1 LRNLGDGSDD
11 RRRAIAL
18 MVPYMYQPAVES
30 GSDVDFTLDP
40 TELAERRAVRA
51 RRLHTVQVP
60 ILRAAGFVIL
70 CAIALAQDWRAG
82 VPFPSPLLVA
92 LVSFNLAYVAIAW
105 QLLRRGWRAD
115 ARIDMSLLLFHLDL
129 LVWLPNLHHLEAANL
144 FFGYFLLVRVV
155 DQVGFGFRR
164 ALYFA
169 HAVAVVYL
177 LYGVASAALEPGRVA
192 LADRLAIA
200 AILYLLGL
208 YFAATGLVTER
219 LRNRNREAIRA
230 ARALVER
237 LEQKATAL
245 EQQKLELDAA
255 RREAEQANR
264 AKSEFLAV
272 TSHEIRTPMNGVLGA
287 TELLIGTSLSPEQ
300 QRYVRIAHQSATAL
314 LRLIDDVLDISRIE
328 AGKFT
333 LTPSEVDLRALVDE
347 AVELVAVSVRN
358 KALRVSGEV
367 SPRLA
372 ERVVADPLR
381 MRQLI
386 VNLLQNA
393 GKFTERGS
401 VRLSVVVLDESDDMQ
416 LVRLSVHDT
425 GVGIA
430 PEQLESIF
438 DVFTQVDSSSTRRH
452 GGSGLGLAIVKELA
466 ALMQGRVGVESQLG
480 AGSHFYAD
488 LPLRRAPGSVPRP
501 QAAQLRDDDDALV
514 SVLVVEDD
522 PVNQVV
528 VLEMLKK
535 LGCEVDVVDDGEAA
549 VRAVRTGSYDIVF
562 MDCHMPVM
570 DGFEA
575 TRRIRA
581 WEQPGADALV
591 IVALTADSLA
601 SDRQRCLD
609 AGMNDFL
616 TKPVSGSQLSA
627 TIERWTGRR
636 TQPATQW

>member
-1 LRNLGDGSDD
+1 MN
-11 RRRAIAL
+11 
-18 MVPYMYQPAVES
+18 QPAVEPRI
-30 GSDVDFTLDP
+30 DVDFTLDP
-40 TELAERRAVRA
+40 AVLAARRAVSA
-51 RRLHTVQVP
+51 RRLHAVQIP

-70 CAIALAQDWRAG
+70 CAIALAHDVRAG
-82 VPFPSPLLVA
+82 VPFPSPLLMALVA
-92 LVSFNLAYVAIAW
+92 LNLGYAAVAW

-115 ARIDMSLLLFHLDL
+115 ARIDMSLVLFHVDL
-129 LVWLPNLHHLEAANL
+129 LVWLPNLHHLEGANL
-144 FFGYFLLVRVV
+144 FFGYFLLVRVI

-169 HAVAVVYL
+169 HVVTLVYALYAVA
-177 LYGVASAALEPGRVA
+177 AAALEPARVA
-192 LADRLAIA
+192 LTDRGAIA
-200 AILYLLGL
+200 VTLYLLGL

-219 LRNRNREAIRA
+219 LRNRNRAAIRA
-230 ARALVER
+230 GRALVER

-245 EQQKLELDAA
+245 EQRTLELDAA

-287 TELLIGTSLSPEQ
+287 AELLIGTPLSSEQ
-300 QRYVRIAHQSATAL
+300 QRYVHIAHRSATAL
-314 LRLIDDVLDISRIE
+314 LRLIDDVLDISRID

-347 AVELVAVSVRN
+347 AVALAAVSVRD
-358 KALRVSGEV
+358 KPVRVSGEV
-367 SPRLA
+367 SPSLA
-372 ERVVADPLR
+372 ERVLADPLR
-381 MRQLI
+381 LRQLI
-386 VNLLQNA
+386 VNLLHNA
-393 GKFTERGS
+393 GKFTDSGS
-401 VRLSVVVLDESDDMQ
+401 VRLSVAVLSESGDVQ
-416 LVRLSVHDT
+416 QVRLSVHDT

-430 PEQLESIF
+430 PDQLDSIF
-438 DVFTQVDSSSTRRH
+438 DASTQVDSSSTRRH

-466 ALMQGRVGVESQLG
+466 QLMDGRVGVDSRLG

-488 LPLRRAPGSVPRP
+488 LPLRRATGSVPRS
-501 QAAQLRDDDDALV
+501 QAGAMPLDDDAPV

-522 PVNQVV
+522 LVNQVV

-535 LGCEVDVVDDGEAA
+535 LGCDVDVVDDGDAAHRA
-549 VRAVRTGSYDIVF
+549 VRAGSYDIVF

-581 WEQPGADALV
+581 GAPTEGGAVV

-609 AGMNDFL
+609 VGMNDFL
-616 TKPVSGSQLSA
+616 TKPVSSAQLAA

-636 TQPATQW
+636 TEPATQW

>member
-1 LRNLGDGSDD
+1 MN
-11 RRRAIAL
+11 
-18 MVPYMYQPAVES
+18 QPAVES
-30 GSDVDFTLDP
+30 RLDVDFTLDP
-40 TELAERRAVRA
+40 TVLAARRAVSA
-51 RRLHTVQVP
+51 RRLHAVQIP

-70 CAIALAQDWRAG
+70 CAIALAHDVRAG
-82 VPFPSPLLVA
+82 VPFASPQLVA
-92 LVSFNLAYVAIAW
+92 LVVLNLSYAAIAW

-115 ARIDMSLLLFHLDL
+115 ARIDMSLVLFHVDL
-129 LVWLPNLHHLEAANL
+129 LVWLPNLHHLEGANL
-144 FFGYFLLVRVV
+144 FFGYFLLVRVI

-169 HAVAVVYL
+169 HAVTLVYGLYAVAA
-177 LYGVASAALEPGRVA
+177 GALEPGRVA
-192 LADRLAIA
+192 LTDRGAIA
-200 AILYLLGL
+200 ATLYLLGL

-219 LRNRNREAIRA
+219 LRHRNRAAIRA
-230 ARALVER
+230 GRALVER

-245 EQQKLELDAA
+245 EQRTLELDAA

-287 TELLIGTSLSPEQ
+287 TELLIGTPLSSEQ
-300 QRYVRIAHQSATAL
+300 QRYVHIAHRSATAL

-347 AVELVAVSVRN
+347 AVELAAVSVRD
-358 KALRVSGEV
+358 KAVCVSGEV

-372 ERVVADPLR
+372 ERVLADPLR
-381 MRQLI
+381 LRQLI
-386 VNLLQNA
+386 VNLLHNA
-393 GKFTERGS
+393 GKFTESGS
-401 VRLSVVVLDESDDMQ
+401 VRLSVTVMAEAADMQ
-416 LVRLSVHDT
+416 QVRLSVHDT

-430 PEQLESIF
+430 PDQLDSIF
-438 DVFTQVDSSSTRRH
+438 DAFTQVDSSSTRRH
-452 GGSGLGLAIVKELA
+452 GGSGLGLAIVKELVL
-466 ALMQGRVGVESQLG
+466 LMGGRVGVESRLG
-480 AGSHFYAD
+480 AGSHFFAD
-488 LPLRRAPGSVPRP
+488 LPLRRASGGAPRL
-501 QAAQLRDDDDALV
+501 QASAMPLDDDAPP

-528 VLEMLKK
+528 VSEMLKK
-535 LGCEVDVVDDGEAA
+535 LGCDVDVVDDGQAA
-549 VRAVRTGSYDIVF
+549 HRAVHAGHYDLVF

-581 WEQPGADALV
+581 DAPPGGPAVV

-609 AGMNDFL
+609 VGMNDFL
-616 TKPVSGSQLSA
+616 TKPVSSSQLSA

>member
-1 LRNLGDGSDD
+1 
-11 RRRAIAL
+11 
-18 MVPYMYQPAVES
+18 MWPAMNQTEVES
-30 GSDVDFTLDP
+30 GSDVDFTLDAAV
-40 TELAERRAVRA
+40 LAERRAVGA

-60 ILRAAGFVIL
+60 TLRATGFVIL
-70 CAIALAQDWRAG
+70 CAIALAQELRAG
-82 VPFPSPLLVA
+82 VPFPSPQLVA
-92 LVSFNLAYVAIAW
+92 LVSLNLVYAAIAW

-115 ARIDMSLLLFHLDL
+115 AHVDMSLLLFHVDL

-169 HAVAVVYL
+169 HAVALVYL
-177 LYGVASAALEPGRVA
+177 LYGLASQVLEPGRVA
-192 LADRLAIA
+192 LTDRLAIA

-219 LRNRNREAIRA
+219 LRNRSRAAIRA

-287 TELLIGTSLSPEQ
+287 TELLIGTPLSHEQ
-300 QRYVRIAHQSATAL
+300 QRYVRIAHRSATAL
-314 LRLIDDVLDISRIE
+314 LRLIDDVLDMSRIE

-333 LTPSEVDLRALVDE
+333 LTLSEVDLRALVDE
-347 AVELVAVSVRN
+347 AVELVAVSMRD
-358 KALRVSGEV
+358 KALEVSGEV

-372 ERVVADPLR
+372 ERVMADPLR
-381 MRQLI
+381 LRQLI
-386 VNLLQNA
+386 VNLLHNA
-393 GKFTERGS
+393 GKFTESGS
-401 VRLSVVVLDESDDMQ
+401 VRLSVTVLAESGDVQ
-416 LVRLSVHDT
+416 QVRLSVHDT

-438 DVFTQVDSSSTRRH
+438 DAFTQVDSSSTRRH

-466 ALMQGRVGVESQLG
+466 TLMQGQVGVESRLG
-480 AGSHFYAD
+480 AGSHFFAD
-488 LPLRRAPGSVPRP
+488 LPLRRAPGSVPQP
-501 QAAQLRDDDDALV
+501 PVVQPPDDDDAQV

-522 PVNQVV
+522 PVNQL
-528 VLEMLKK
+528 VLFGMLKK
-535 LGCEVDVVDDGEAA
+535 LGCEVDVVDDGDAA
-549 VRAVRTGSYDIVF
+549 HRAVSAGHYDIVF

-581 WEQPGADALV
+581 AEQPGGHALV

-609 AGMNDFL
+609 VGMNDFL
-616 TKPVSGSQLSA
+616 TKPVSSSQLSA

>member
-1 LRNLGDGSDD
+1 MN
-11 RRRAIAL
+11 
-18 MVPYMYQPAVES
+18 QPAVGS
-30 GSDVDFTLDP
+30 RSDVDFTLDP
-40 TELAERRAVRA
+40 TVLAERRAASA
-51 RRLHTVQVP
+51 RRVHTVQVP

-70 CAIALAQDWRAG
+70 CAIALAQDLRAG

-92 LVSFNLAYVAIAW
+92 LITLNLAYVAVSW
-105 QLLRRGWRAD
+105 QLLRRCWRAD
-115 ARIDMSLLLFHLDL
+115 ARVDMGLLLFHTDL
-129 LVWLPNLHHLEAANL
+129 LMWLPNLHHLEAANL
-144 FFGYFLLVRVV
+144 FFGYLLLVRVV

-169 HAVAVVYL
+169 HIVAVVYL

-200 AILYLLGL
+200 AMLYLLGL

-219 LRNRNREAIRA
+219 LRNRNRQAIRA
-230 ARALVER
+230 GRALVER

-300 QRYVRIAHQSATAL
+300 QRYVRVAHQSATAL

-347 AVELVAVSVRN
+347 AVELVAVSVRD
-358 KALRVSGEV
+358 KALRVTGEV

-381 MRQLI
+381 LRQLI
-386 VNLLQNA
+386 VNLLHNA
-393 GKFTERGS
+393 AKFTECGS
-401 VRLSVVVLDESDDMQ
+401 VRLSVMVLAESDDMQ
-416 LVRLSVHDT
+416 QVRLSVRDT

-438 DVFTQVDSSSTRRH
+438 EAFTQVDSSSTRRH
-452 GGSGLGLAIVKELA
+452 GGSGLGLAIVRELA
-466 ALMQGRVGVESQLG
+466 TLMHGQVRVESQLG
-480 AGSHFYAD
+480 AGSHFFAD
-488 LPLRRAPGSVPRP
+488 LPLRRAPGSVPEP
-501 QAAQLRDDDDALV
+501 PPAQPLDDDAPV

-522 PVNQVV
+522 PVNQLV

-549 VRAVRTGSYDIVF
+549 HRAVRAGSYDIVF

-575 TRRIRA
+575 TRRIRGD
-581 WEQPGADALV
+581 QRGSDGLV

-616 TKPVSGSQLSA
+616 TKPVSSSQLSA

>member
-1 LRNLGDGSDD
+1 MN
-11 RRRAIAL
+11 
-18 MVPYMYQPAVES
+18 QPGVES
-30 GSDVDFTLDP
+30 GADVDFTLDP
-40 TELAERRAVRA
+40 VVLAERRAASA
-51 RRLHTVQVP
+51 RRVHTVQVP

-70 CAIALAQDWRAG
+70 CAIAMAQDLRAG
-82 VPFPSPLLVA
+82 GPFPSPPLVA
-92 LVSFNLAYVAIAW
+92 LISLNLAYAAIAW

-115 ARIDMSLLLFHLDL
+115 ARVDLGLLLFHVDL
-129 LVWLPNLHHLEAANL
+129 LMWLPNLRHLEAANL
-144 FFGYFLLVRVV
+144 FFGYILLVRVV

-169 HAVAVVYL
+169 HVVTVVYL

-192 LADRLAIA
+192 PADRLPIA
-200 AILYLLGL
+200 ALLYLLGL

-219 LRNRNREAIRA
+219 LRNRNRQAIRA
-230 ARALVER
+230 ARALVQR
-237 LEQKATAL
+237 LEQEATAL

-300 QRYVRIAHQSATAL
+300 QRYVRIAHRSATAL

-347 AVELVAVSVRN
+347 AVELVAVSVRD
-358 KALRVSGEV
+358 KPVRISGEV
-367 SPRLA
+367 SPRVA
-372 ERVVADPLR
+372 GRVMADPLR
-381 MRQLI
+381 LRQLI
-386 VNLLQNA
+386 VNLLHNA
-393 GKFTERGS
+393 GKFTESGS
-401 VRLSVVVLDESDDMQ
+401 VRLSVTVRAESPDTQ
-416 LVRLSVHDT
+416 QVRLSVCDT

-438 DVFTQVDSSSTRRH
+438 DAFTQVDSSSTRRH
-452 GGSGLGLAIVKELA
+452 GGSGLGLAIVRELA
-466 ALMQGRVGVESQLG
+466 ALMHGKVGVESRLG
-480 AGSHFYAD
+480 AGSHFFVD
-488 LPLRRAPGSVPRP
+488 LPLRRAPGSVPQP
-501 QAAQLRDDDDALV
+501 PTTKPTGDDAPV

-522 PVNQVV
+522 AVNQLV
-528 VLEMLKK
+528 VLEMLRK

-549 VRAVRTGSYDIVF
+549 HRAVCAGSYDIVF
-562 MDCHMPVM
+562 MDCHMPVV

-575 TRRIRA
+575 TRRIRD
-581 WEQPGADALV
+581 WERTRGGGLV

-609 AGMNDFL
+609 AGMNDFV
-616 TKPVSGSQLSA
+616 TKPVSSSQLSA

>member
-1 LRNLGDGSDD
+1 MGLTMN
-11 RRRAIAL
+11 
-18 MVPYMYQPAVES
+18 QPAVES
-30 GSDVDFTLDP
+30 GPDVDFTLDP
-40 TELAERRAVRA
+40 TVRAERRALSA
-51 RRLHTVQVP
+51 HRLHTVQVP
-60 ILRAAGFVIL
+60 VLRAAGFVIL
-70 CAIALAQDWRAG
+70 CVIALAQEWRAG
-82 VPFPSPLLVA
+82 MLFPPPPLAA
-92 LVSFNLAYVAIAW
+92 LIGSNLAYAAVAW

-115 ARIDMSLLLFHLDL
+115 ARVDVSLLLFHLDL

-144 FFGYFLLVRVV
+144 FFGFFLLVRVV

-169 HAVAVVYL
+169 HAVALVYL
-177 LYGVASAALEPGRVA
+177 LYGIASAALEPGRVA
-192 LADRLAIA
+192 LTDRLAIA
-200 AILYLLGL
+200 SILYLLGL

-255 RREAEQANR
+255 RREAEQASR

-287 TELLIGTSLSPEQ
+287 TELLIGTPLSPDQ

-333 LTPSEVDLRALVDE
+333 LTPCEVDLRALVDE
-347 AVELVAVSVRN
+347 AVELVAVSVRD
-358 KALRVSGEV
+358 KPLVVSGDV

-372 ERVVADPLR
+372 ERVLADPLR
-381 MRQLI
+381 LRQLI
-386 VNLLQNA
+386 VNLLHNA
-393 GKFTERGS
+393 GKFTEKGS
-401 VRLSVVVLDESDDMQ
+401 VRLSVEVRSESGDVQ
-416 LVRLSVHDT
+416 QVRVSVRDT
-425 GVGIA
+425 GVGI
-430 PEQLESIF
+430 PPDQLESIF
-438 DVFTQVDSSSTRRH
+438 DAFTQVDSSSTRRH

-466 ALMQGRVGVESQLG
+466 SLMQGRVGVESRLG
-480 AGSHFYAD
+480 DGSHFFAD
-488 LPLRRAPGSVPRP
+488 LPLRRAPGSATRPPAP
-501 QAAQLRDDDDALV
+501 QAVDEDSPVSALV
-514 SVLVVEDD
+514 VDDD
-522 PVNQVV
+522 PVNQLVIFG
-528 VLEMLKK
+528 MLKK

-549 VRAVRTGSYDIVF
+549 HRAVAAGHYDIVF

-581 WEQPGADALV
+581 AERPGGDTPV

-616 TKPVSGSQLSA
+616 TKPVSSSQLSA

>member
-1 LRNLGDGSDD
+1 MN
-11 RRRAIAL
+11 
-18 MVPYMYQPAVES
+18 QPAVDS
-30 GSDVDFTLDP
+30 GPNLDFTLDP
-40 TELAERRAVRA
+40 IVLAERRAVSV
-51 RRLHTVQVP
+51 RRLHTVQIPV
-60 ILRAAGFVIL
+60 LRATGFVIL
-70 CAIALAQDWRAG
+70 CAIALAQDARAG
-82 VPFPSPLLVA
+82 VPFPSPQLVA
-92 LVSFNLAYVAIAW
+92 LASLNLAYAAIAW

-115 ARIDMSLLLFHLDL
+115 ARVDMSLLLFHLDL
-129 LVWLPNLHHLEAANL
+129 LVWLPNLHHLEAGNL
-144 FFGYFLLVRVV
+144 FFGYFLLVRVI

-169 HAVAVVYL
+169 HAVALVYL
-177 LYGVASAALEPGRVA
+177 VYGLASQVLEPDRVA
-192 LADRLAIA
+192 LTDRLAIA

-219 LRNRNREAIRA
+219 LRNRNRAALHA

-237 LEQKATAL
+237 LEQEANAL

-255 RREAEQANR
+255 RLEAEQANR

-287 TELLIGTSLSPEQ
+287 AELLIGTPLSTEQ
-300 QRYVRIAHQSATAL
+300 QRYVRIAHRSATAL

-333 LTPSEVDLRALVDE
+333 LTLSEVDLRALIDE
-347 AVELVAVSVRN
+347 AAELVAVGVRD
-358 KALRVSGEV
+358 KAVRVSAEV

-372 ERVVADPLR
+372 ERVLADPLR
-381 MRQLI
+381 LRQLI
-386 VNLLQNA
+386 VNLLHNA
-393 GKFTERGS
+393 GKFTESGS
-401 VRLSVVVLDESDDMQ
+401 VRLSVTVLSESGDIQ
-416 LVRLSVHDT
+416 QVRLSVHDT

-430 PEQLESIF
+430 PEQLDSIF
-438 DVFTQVDSSSTRRH
+438 DAFTQVDSSSTRRH

-466 ALMQGRVGVESQLG
+466 ALMQGRVGVESRLG
-480 AGSHFYAD
+480 AGSHFFAD
-488 LPLRRAPGSVPRP
+488 LPLQRAPGSVLRP
-501 QAAQLRDDDDALV
+501 QAAQPLDDDELL

-549 VRAVRTGSYDIVF
+549 CDAVRAGSYDIVF
-562 MDCHMPVM
+562 MDCHMPAM

-581 WEQPGADALV
+581 GELPGGRALV

-601 SDRQRCLD
+601 SDRQRCMD
-609 AGMNDFL
+609 VGMNDFL
-616 TKPVSGSQLSA
+616 TKPVSSAQLSA

>member
-1 LRNLGDGSDD
+1 
-11 RRRAIAL
+11 
-18 MVPYMYQPAVES
+18 MWPAMNQTEVES
-30 GSDVDFTLDP
+30 GSDVDFTLDAAV
-40 TELAERRAVRA
+40 LAERRAVGA

-60 ILRAAGFVIL
+60 TLRATGFVIL
-70 CAIALAQDWRAG
+70 CAIALAQELRAG
-82 VPFPSPLLVA
+82 VPFPSPQLVA
-92 LVSFNLAYVAIAW
+92 LVSLNLVYAAIAW

-115 ARIDMSLLLFHLDL
+115 AHVDMSLLLFHVDL

-169 HAVAVVYL
+169 HAVALVYL
-177 LYGVASAALEPGRVA
+177 LYGLASQVLEPGRVA
-192 LADRLAIA
+192 LTDRLAIA

-219 LRNRNREAIRA
+219 LRNRSRAAIRA

-287 TELLIGTSLSPEQ
+287 TELLIGTPLSHEQ
-300 QRYVRIAHQSATAL
+300 QRYVRIAHRSATAL
-314 LRLIDDVLDISRIE
+314 LRLIDDVLDMSRIE

-333 LTPSEVDLRALVDE
+333 LTLSEVDLGALVDE
-347 AVELVAVSVRN
+347 AVELVAVSMRD
-358 KALRVSGEV
+358 KALEVSGEV

-372 ERVVADPLR
+372 ERVMADPLR
-381 MRQLI
+381 LRQLI
-386 VNLLQNA
+386 VNLLHNA
-393 GKFTERGS
+393 GKFTESGS
-401 VRLSVVVLDESDDMQ
+401 VRLSVTVLAESGDVQ
-416 LVRLSVHDT
+416 QVRLSVHDT

-438 DVFTQVDSSSTRRH
+438 DAFTQVDSSSTRRH

-466 ALMQGRVGVESQLG
+466 TLMQGQVGVESRLG
-480 AGSHFYAD
+480 AGSHFFAD
-488 LPLRRAPGSVPRP
+488 LPLRRAPGSVPQP
-501 QAAQLRDDDDALV
+501 PVVQPPDDDDAQV

-522 PVNQVV
+522 PVNQL
-528 VLEMLKK
+528 VLFGMLKK
-535 LGCEVDVVDDGEAA
+535 LGCEVDVVDDGDAA
-549 VRAVRTGSYDIVF
+549 HRAVSAGHYDIVF

-581 WEQPGADALV
+581 AEQPGGHALV

-609 AGMNDFL
+609 VGMNDFL
-616 TKPVSGSQLSA
+616 TKPVSSSQLSA

>member
-1 LRNLGDGSDD
+1 
-11 RRRAIAL
+11 
-18 MVPYMYQPAVES
+18 MWPAMNQTEVES
-30 GSDVDFTLDP
+30 GSDVDFTLDAAV
-40 TELAERRAVRA
+40 LAERRAVGA

-60 ILRAAGFVIL
+60 TLRATGFVIL
-70 CAIALAQDWRAG
+70 CAIALAQELRAG
-82 VPFPSPLLVA
+82 VPFPSPQLVA
-92 LVSFNLAYVAIAW
+92 LVSLNLVYAAIAW

-115 ARIDMSLLLFHLDL
+115 AHVDMSLLLFHVDL

-169 HAVAVVYL
+169 HAVALVYL
-177 LYGVASAALEPGRVA
+177 LYGLASQVLEPGRVA
-192 LADRLAIA
+192 LTDRLAIA

-219 LRNRNREAIRA
+219 LRNRSRSAIRA

-287 TELLIGTSLSPEQ
+287 TELLIGTPLSHEQ
-300 QRYVRIAHQSATAL
+300 QRYVRIAHRSATAL
-314 LRLIDDVLDISRIE
+314 LRLIDDVLDMSRIE

-333 LTPSEVDLRALVDE
+333 LTLSEVDLRALVDE
-347 AVELVAVSVRN
+347 AVELVAVSMRD
-358 KALRVSGEV
+358 KALEVSGEV

-372 ERVVADPLR
+372 ERVMADPLR
-381 MRQLI
+381 LRQLI
-386 VNLLQNA
+386 VNLLHNA
-393 GKFTERGS
+393 GKFTESGS
-401 VRLSVVVLDESDDMQ
+401 VRLSVTVLAESGDVQ
-416 LVRLSVHDT
+416 QVRLSVHDT

-438 DVFTQVDSSSTRRH
+438 DAFTQVDSSSTRRH

-466 ALMQGRVGVESQLG
+466 TLMQGQVGVESRLG
-480 AGSHFYAD
+480 AGSHFFAD
-488 LPLRRAPGSVPRP
+488 LPLRRAPGSVPQP
-501 QAAQLRDDDDALV
+501 PVVQPPDDDDDAQV

-522 PVNQVV
+522 PVNQL
-528 VLEMLKK
+528 VLFGMLKK
-535 LGCEVDVVDDGEAA
+535 LGCEVDVVDDGDAA
-549 VRAVRTGSYDIVF
+549 HRAVSAGHYDIVF

-581 WEQPGADALV
+581 AEQPGGHALV

-609 AGMNDFL
+609 VGMNDFL
-616 TKPVSGSQLSA
+616 TKPVSSSQLSA

>member
-1 LRNLGDGSDD
+1 MLPDMN
-11 RRRAIAL
+11 
-18 MVPYMYQPAVES
+18 QPAVES
-30 GSDVDFTLDP
+30 GSHADFTLDP
-40 TELAERRAVRA
+40 TVLAERRAVSA
-51 RRLHTVQVP
+51 RRLNTVTVP

-70 CAIALAQDWRAG
+70 CAIALAQDLRAG

-92 LVSFNLAYVAIAW
+92 LASLNLAYAAIAW
-105 QLLRRGWRAD
+105 QLLRQGWRTD
-115 ARIDMSLLLFHLDL
+115 ARVDMSLLLFHLDL

-169 HAVAVVYL
+169 HAVALVYL
-177 LYGVASAALEPGRVA
+177 LYGVASAALEPGRVE

-245 EQQKLELDAA
+245 EQQKLELDDA

-287 TELLIGTSLSPEQ
+287 AELLIGTSLSPEQ

-347 AVELVAVSVRN
+347 AVELVAISVRD
-358 KALRVSGEV
+358 KPVRVSAEV

-381 MRQLI
+381 LRQLI
-386 VNLLQNA
+386 VNLLHNA

-401 VRLSVVVLDESDDMQ
+401 VRLSVVVLAESGDTQ
-416 LVRLSVHDT
+416 QVRLSVHDT

-430 PEQLESIF
+430 PDQLESIF
-438 DVFTQVDSSSTRRH
+438 DAFTQVDSSSTRRH

-466 ALMQGRVGVESQLG
+466 ALMQGQVRVESQLG
-480 AGSHFYAD
+480 VGSHFFAD

-501 QAAQLRDDDDALV
+501 QAAQPRDDDAPV

-522 PVNQVV
+522 LVNQLV

-549 VRAVRTGSYDIVF
+549 HRAARAGNYDIVF
-562 MDCHMPVM
+562 MDCHMPVV

-575 TRRIRA
+575 ARRIRA
-581 WEQPGADALV
+581 WERPGGDAVV

-627 TIERWTGRR
+627 MIERWTGRR

>member
-1 LRNLGDGSDD
+1 MN
-11 RRRAIAL
+11 
-18 MVPYMYQPAVES
+18 QPAVES
-30 GSDVDFTLDP
+30 RSDVDFTLDASV
-40 TELAERRAVRA
+40 LAERRAVSA

-70 CAIALAQDWRAG
+70 CAIALVQDLRTG
-82 VPFPSPLLVA
+82 VPFPSPLLIA
-92 LVSFNLAYVAIAW
+92 LVTLNLAYAAISW
-105 QLLRRGWRAD
+105 QVLRRGWHAD
-115 ARIDMSLLLFHLDL
+115 ARVDLGLLLFHLDL

-144 FFGYFLLVRVV
+144 FFGYFLLVRVI

-169 HAVAVVYL
+169 HTVAVVYL

-192 LADRLAIA
+192 LTDRLAIA
-200 AILYLLGL
+200 GILYLLGL

-219 LRNRNREAIRA
+219 LRNRNRQAIRA

-237 LEQKATAL
+237 LEQEAAAL

-255 RREAEQANR
+255 RREAEQASR

-347 AVELVAVSVRN
+347 AVELAAVSVRD
-358 KALRVSGEV
+358 KAVNVSGEV

-381 MRQLI
+381 LRQLI
-386 VNLLQNA
+386 VNLLHNA
-393 GKFTERGS
+393 GKFTECGS
-401 VRLSVVVLDESDDMQ
+401 VRLSVTVLADSGDMQ
-416 LVRLSVHDT
+416 QVRLSVRDT

-438 DVFTQVDSSSTRRH
+438 EAFTQVDSSSTRRH
-452 GGSGLGLAIVKELA
+452 GGSGLGLAIVRELA
-466 ALMQGRVGVESQLG
+466 ALMQGQVRVESRLG
-480 AGSHFYAD
+480 AGSHFFVD
-488 LPLRRAPGSVPRP
+488 LPLRRAPDSLPRP
-501 QAAQLRDDDDALV
+501 QTVRPRDDDAPV
-514 SVLVVEDD
+514 SVLVAEDD
-522 PVNQVV
+522 PVNQLV
-528 VLEMLKK
+528 VLEMLRK

-549 VRAVRTGSYDIVF
+549 HRAVRTGGYDIVF
-562 MDCHMPVM
+562 MDCHMPEV

-581 WEQPGADALV
+581 WEQSSGDALV

-616 TKPVSGSQLSA
+616 TKPVSSSQLSA

>member
-1 LRNLGDGSDD
+1 
-11 RRRAIAL
+11 
-18 MVPYMYQPAVES
+18 
-30 GSDVDFTLDP
+30 
-40 TELAERRAVRA
+40 
-51 RRLHTVQVP
+51 
-60 ILRAAGFVIL
+60 
-70 CAIALAQDWRAG
+70 
-82 VPFPSPLLVA
+82 
-92 LVSFNLAYVAIAW
+92 
-105 QLLRRGWRAD
+105 
-115 ARIDMSLLLFHLDL
+115 MSLLLFHLDL
-129 LVWLPNLHHLEAANL
+129 LVWLPNLNHLETANL

-169 HAVAVVYL
+169 HAVALVYL
-177 LYGVASAALEPGRVA
+177 LYGLASHVLEPGRVA
-192 LADRLAIA
+192 VTDRLAIA
-200 AILYLLGL
+200 ATLYLLGL

-219 LRNRNREAIRA
+219 LRNRSRAAIRA

-287 TELLIGTSLSPEQ
+287 TELLIGTPLSHEQ
-300 QRYVRIAHQSATAL
+300 QRYVRIAHRSATAL
-314 LRLIDDVLDISRIE
+314 LRLIDDVLDMSRIE

-347 AVELVAVSVRN
+347 AVELVAVSVRD
-358 KALRVSGEV
+358 KAVDVSGEV
-367 SPRLA
+367 SARVA
-372 ERVVADPLR
+372 ERVMADPLR
-381 MRQLI
+381 LRQLI
-386 VNLLQNA
+386 VNLLHNA

-401 VRLSVVVLDESDDMQ
+401 VRLSVTVLGESGDLQ
-416 LVRLSVHDT
+416 QVRVSVHDT

-438 DVFTQVDSSSTRRH
+438 DAFTQVDSSSTRRH

-466 ALMQGRVGVESQLG
+466 ALMQGQVGVESQLG

-488 LPLRRAPGSVPRP
+488 LPLRRAPGSLPRP
-501 QAAQLRDDDDALV
+501 PLPQPRDDDDDAQV

-522 PVNQVV
+522 PVNQLVV
-528 VLEMLKK
+528 FELLKK
-535 LGCEVDVVDDGEAA
+535 LGCEVDVVDDGDAA
-549 VRAVRTGSYDIVF
+549 HRAVSAGSYDIVF

-581 WEQPGADALV
+581 AEPSGGKPVV

-609 AGMNDFL
+609 VGMNDFL
-616 TKPVSGSQLSA
+616 TKPVSSSQLSA

>member
-1 LRNLGDGSDD
+1 
-11 RRRAIAL
+11 
-18 MVPYMYQPAVES
+18 MWPAMNQTEVES
-30 GSDVDFTLDP
+30 GSDVDFTLDAAV
-40 TELAERRAVRA
+40 LAERRAVGA

-60 ILRAAGFVIL
+60 TLRATGFVIL
-70 CAIALAQDWRAG
+70 CAIALAQELRAG
-82 VPFPSPLLVA
+82 VPFPSPQLVA
-92 LVSFNLAYVAIAW
+92 LVSLNLVYAAIAW

-115 ARIDMSLLLFHLDL
+115 AHVDMSLLLFHVDL

-169 HAVAVVYL
+169 HAVALVYL
-177 LYGVASAALEPGRVA
+177 LYGLASQVLEPGRVA
-192 LADRLAIA
+192 LTDRLAIA

-219 LRNRNREAIRA
+219 LRNRSRAAIRA

-287 TELLIGTSLSPEQ
+287 TELLIGTPLSHEQ
-300 QRYVRIAHQSATAL
+300 QRYVRIAHRSATAL
-314 LRLIDDVLDISRIE
+314 LRLIDDVLDMSRIE

-333 LTPSEVDLRALVDE
+333 LTLSEVDLRALVDE
-347 AVELVAVSVRN
+347 AVELVAVSMRD
-358 KALRVSGEV
+358 KALEVSGEV

-372 ERVVADPLR
+372 ERVMADPLR
-381 MRQLI
+381 LRQLI
-386 VNLLQNA
+386 VNLLHNA
-393 GKFTERGS
+393 GKFTESGS
-401 VRLSVVVLDESDDMQ
+401 VRLSVTVLAESGDVQ
-416 LVRLSVHDT
+416 QVRLSVHDT

-438 DVFTQVDSSSTRRH
+438 DAFTQVDSSSTRRH

-466 ALMQGRVGVESQLG
+466 TLMQGQVGVESRLG
-480 AGSHFYAD
+480 AGSHFFAD
-488 LPLRRAPGSVPRP
+488 LPLRRAPGSVPQP
-501 QAAQLRDDDDALV
+501 PVVQPPDDDDDAQV

-522 PVNQVV
+522 PVNQL
-528 VLEMLKK
+528 VLFGMLKK
-535 LGCEVDVVDDGEAA
+535 LGCEVDVVDDGDAA
-549 VRAVRTGSYDIVF
+549 HRAVSAGHYDIVF

-581 WEQPGADALV
+581 AEQPGGHALV

-609 AGMNDFL
+609 VGMNDFL
-616 TKPVSGSQLSA
+616 TKPVSSSQLSA

>member
-1 LRNLGDGSDD
+1 MN
-11 RRRAIAL
+11 
-18 MVPYMYQPAVES
+18 QPAVEP
-30 GSDVDFTLDP
+30 GSDVDFTLDSNV
-40 TELAERRAVRA
+40 LAERRAVST

-60 ILRAAGFVIL
+60 IFRAAGFVIL
-70 CAIALAQDWRAG
+70 CAIALTQGLRAG
-82 VPFPSPLLVA
+82 VPFPSPTLVA
-92 LVSFNLAYVAIAW
+92 LASLNLAYAAIAW

-115 ARIDMSLLLFHLDL
+115 ARVDVSLLLFHLDL

-169 HAVAVVYL
+169 HVVAAVYL
-177 LYGVASAALEPGRVA
+177 LYGVTSAVLEPGRVA
-192 LADRLAIA
+192 LADRVAIA

-208 YFAATGLVTER
+208 YCAATGLVAER
-219 LRNRNREAIRA
+219 LRNRNRAAIRA
-230 ARALVER
+230 ARALVE
-237 LEQKATAL
+237 QL

-287 TELLIGTSLSPEQ
+287 AELLIGTSLSPEQ

-314 LRLIDDVLDISRIE
+314 LGLIDDVLDISRIE

-347 AVELVAVSVRN
+347 AVELVAVSVRD

-381 MRQLI
+381 LRQLI
-386 VNLLQNA
+386 VNLLHNA

-401 VRLSVVVLDESDDMQ
+401 VRLSVLVLAESGDMQ
-416 LVRLSVHDT
+416 QVRLSVRDT

-430 PEQLESIF
+430 PEQLGSIF
-438 DVFTQVDSSSTRRH
+438 DAFTQVDSSSTRRR
-452 GGSGLGLAIVKELA
+452 GGSGLGLAIVRELA
-466 ALMQGRVGVESQLG
+466 ALMQGQVHVESRLG
-480 AGSHFYAD
+480 AGSHFFVD

-501 QAAQLRDDDDALV
+501 QAMEPREDDAPM

-522 PVNQVV
+522 PVNQLV

-549 VRAVRTGSYDIVF
+549 HRAVRAGSYDLVF

-581 WEQPGADALV
+581 WERPSGEALV

-601 SDRQRCLD
+601 SDHQRCLD

-616 TKPVSGSQLSA
+616 TKPVSSSQLSA

-636 TQPATQW
+636 TQPATVW

>member
-1 LRNLGDGSDD
+1 MN
-11 RRRAIAL
+11 
-18 MVPYMYQPAVES
+18 QPAVES

-40 TELAERRAVRA
+40 TVLAERRAASA

-60 ILRAAGFVIL
+60 VLRAVGFVIL
-70 CAIALAQDWRAG
+70 CAIALAQDLRSGA
-82 VPFPSPLLVA
+82 PFPSPSVVA
-92 LVSFNLAYVAIAW
+92 LVSLNLAYAALAW

-115 ARIDMSLLLFHLDL
+115 ARVDTSFLLFHLDL
-129 LVWLPNLHHLEAANL
+129 LVWLPNLHHLEVSNL
-144 FFGYFLLVRVV
+144 FFGYFLLVRVI

-169 HAVAVVYL
+169 HAVALVYV
-177 LYGVASAALEPGRVA
+177 LYAVGSAVLEPGRVA
-192 LADRLAIA
+192 PADRLAIA
-200 AILYLLGL
+200 AIMYLLGL

-219 LRNRNREAIRA
+219 LRNRNREALRA
-230 ARALVER
+230 ARTLVDR
-237 LEQKATAL
+237 LEQKAIAL

-287 TELLIGTSLSPEQ
+287 AELLIGTSLSTEQ
-300 QRYVRIAHQSATAL
+300 QRYVRIAHRSATAL
-314 LRLIDDVLDISRIE
+314 LRLIDDVLDFSRIE

-333 LTPSEVDLRALVDE
+333 LVPSEVDLRALVDE
-347 AVELVAVSVRN
+347 AVELVAIGVRDKN
-358 KALRVSGEV
+358 LSVSGDV

-372 ERVVADPLR
+372 ERVLTDPLR
-381 MRQLI
+381 LRQLL
-386 VNLLQNA
+386 VNLLHNA

-401 VRLSVVVLDESDDMQ
+401 VHLSVEVMSEAGDTQ
-416 LVRLSVHDT
+416 QVRLSVRDT
-425 GVGIA
+425 GAGIA

-438 DVFTQVDSSSTRRH
+438 DAFMQVDSSSTRRH

-466 ALMQGRVGVESQLG
+466 ALMQGQVQVESRLG
-480 AGSHFYAD
+480 AGSHFHVD
-488 LPLRRAPGSVPRP
+488 LPLRRVSGSVPRP
-501 QAAQLRDDDDALV
+501 QAAQPRDDDLPV

-522 PVNQVV
+522 PVNQLVV
-528 VLEMLKK
+528 MEMLRK

-549 VRAVRTGSYDIVF
+549 HNAVRAASYDMVF
-562 MDCHMPVM
+562 MDCHMPVL

-581 WEQPGADALV
+581 GERPGDDALI
-591 IVALTADSLA
+591 IVALTADSLP

-616 TKPVSGSQLSA
+616 TKPVSSSQLSA
-627 TIERWTGRR
+627 VIERWTGRR

>member
-1 LRNLGDGSDD
+1 
-11 RRRAIAL
+11 
-18 MVPYMYQPAVES
+18 MWPAMNQTEVES
-30 GSDVDFTLDP
+30 GSDVDFTLDAAV
-40 TELAERRAVRA
+40 LAERRAVGA

-60 ILRAAGFVIL
+60 TLRATGFVIL
-70 CAIALAQDWRAG
+70 CAIALAQELRAG
-82 VPFPSPLLVA
+82 VPFPSPQLVA
-92 LVSFNLAYVAIAW
+92 LVSLNLVYAAIAW

-115 ARIDMSLLLFHLDL
+115 AHVDMSLLLFHVDL

-169 HAVAVVYL
+169 HAVALVYL
-177 LYGVASAALEPGRVA
+177 LYGLASQVLEPGRVA
-192 LADRLAIA
+192 LTDRLAIA

-219 LRNRNREAIRA
+219 LRNRSRAAIRA

-287 TELLIGTSLSPEQ
+287 TELLIGTPLSHEQ
-300 QRYVRIAHQSATAL
+300 QRYVRIAHRSATAL
-314 LRLIDDVLDISRIE
+314 LRLIDDVLDMSRIE

-333 LTPSEVDLRALVDE
+333 LTLSEVDLRALVDE
-347 AVELVAVSVRN
+347 AVELVAVSVRD
-358 KALRVSGEV
+358 KALDVSGEV

-372 ERVVADPLR
+372 ERVMADPLR
-381 MRQLI
+381 LRQLI
-386 VNLLQNA
+386 VNLLHNA
-393 GKFTERGS
+393 GKFTESGS
-401 VRLSVVVLDESDDMQ
+401 VRLSVTVLAESGDVQ
-416 LVRLSVHDT
+416 QVRLSVHDT

-438 DVFTQVDSSSTRRH
+438 DAFTQVDSSSTRRH

-466 ALMQGRVGVESQLG
+466 TLMQGQVGVESRLG
-480 AGSHFYAD
+480 AGSHFFAE

-501 QAAQLRDDDDALV
+501 PAVQPRDDDDDAQV

-522 PVNQVV
+522 PVNQLVV
-528 VLEMLKK
+528 FGMLKK
-535 LGCEVDVVDDGEAA
+535 LGCEVDVVDDGDAA
-549 VRAVRTGSYDIVF
+549 HRAVSAGHYDIVF

-581 WEQPGADALV
+581 AEQPGGHALV

-609 AGMNDFL
+609 VGMNDFL
-616 TKPVSGSQLSA
+616 TKPVSSSQLSA

>member
-1 LRNLGDGSDD
+1 MLRDMN
-11 RRRAIAL
+11 
-18 MVPYMYQPAVES
+18 QPAVES

-40 TELAERRAVRA
+40 LELAVRRAASA
-51 RRLHTVQVP
+51 RRVHTVQVP

-70 CAIALAQDWRAG
+70 CAIALGHDLRAG
-82 VPFPSPLLVA
+82 VPFPSPK
-92 LVSFNLAYVAIAW
+92 LVSLIILNLAYVAIAW

-115 ARIDMSLLLFHLDL
+115 ARVDMGLLLFHLDL
-129 LVWLPNLHHLEAANL
+129 LAWLPNLHHLETANL
-144 FFGYFLLVRVV
+144 FFGYLLLVRVV

-169 HAVAVVYL
+169 HIVAVVYL
-177 LYGVASAALEPGRVA
+177 LYGAASAVLEPGRVA

-200 AILYLLGL
+200 AMLYLLGL

-219 LRNRNREAIRA
+219 LRNRNRQAIRA

-245 EQQKLELDAA
+245 EQQKRELDAA
-255 RREAEQANR
+255 RLEAEQANH

-314 LRLIDDVLDISRIE
+314 LRLIDDVLDVSRIE

-333 LTPSEVDLRALVDE
+333 LTPSEVDLRALVGE
-347 AVELVAVSVRN
+347 AVELVAVSVRD
-358 KALRVSGEV
+358 KAVRISSDV
-367 SPRLA
+367 SPHLA

-381 MRQLI
+381 LRQLI
-386 VNLLQNA
+386 VNLMHNA
-393 GKFTERGS
+393 GKFTECGS
-401 VRLSVVVLDESDDMQ
+401 VHLSVVVLAESGDMQ
-416 LVRLSVHDT
+416 QVRLSVHDT

-438 DVFTQVDSSSTRRH
+438 DAFTQVDSSSTRRH
-452 GGSGLGLAIVKELA
+452 GGSGLGLAIVRELA
-466 ALMQGRVGVESQLG
+466 VLMQGQVRVESRLG
-480 AGSHFYAD
+480 VGSHFFAD

-501 QAAQLRDDDDALV
+501 EAAQPQAVQPRDDDTPV

-522 PVNQVV
+522 PVNQLV

-535 LGCEVDVVDDGEAA
+535 LGCEVEVVDDGEAA
-549 VRAVRTGSYDIVF
+549 HRAVSAGSYDIVF

-581 WEQPGADALV
+581 SEQLSGDALV

-616 TKPVSGSQLSA
+616 TKPVSSSQLSA
-627 TIERWTGRR
+627 TIERWTGRS

>member
-1 LRNLGDGSDD
+1 MN
-11 RRRAIAL
+11 
-18 MVPYMYQPAVES
+18 QPAVES

-40 TELAERRAVRA
+40 AVRAERRAASA

-70 CAIALAQDWRAG
+70 CAIALAQDTRAG
-82 VPFPSPLLVA
+82 VPFPSPLLAA
-92 LVSFNLAYVAIAW
+92 LAALNLAYAALAW
-105 QLLRRGWRAD
+105 QLLRRGWRTG
-115 ARIDMSLLLFHLDL
+115 ARIDLSLLLFHLDL

-169 HAVAVVYL
+169 HVVALVYL
-177 LYGVASAALEPGRVA
+177 LYGVASAALEPGRVV

-287 TELLIGTSLSPEQ
+287 AELLIGTPLAPEQ

-333 LTPSEVDLRALVDE
+333 LTSSEVDLRALVDE
-347 AVELVAVSVRN
+347 AVELVAISVRD

-372 ERVVADPLR
+372 ERVMADPLR
-381 MRQLI
+381 LRQLV
-386 VNLLQNA
+386 VNLLHNA
-393 GKFTERGS
+393 GKFTECGS
-401 VRLSVVVLDESDDMQ
+401 VHLSVAVLAETGDVQ
-416 LVRLSVHDT
+416 QVRLSVHDT

-430 PEQLESIF
+430 PGQLESIF
-438 DVFTQVDSSSTRRH
+438 DAFTQVDSSSTRRH

-466 ALMQGRVGVESQLG
+466 TLMQGQVHVESRPG

-488 LPLRRAPGSVPRP
+488 LPLRRAFGSVPRP
-501 QAAQLRDDDDALV
+501 PVTLPHDDDPPV

-522 PVNQVV
+522 PVNQLV

-549 VRAVRTGSYDIVF
+549 HRAVSAGSYDIVF
-562 MDCHMPVM
+562 MDCHMPVV

-581 WEQPGADALV
+581 SERPGGDALV

-601 SDRQRCLD
+601 SDRQRCLE

-616 TKPVSGSQLSA
+616 TKPVSSSQLSA
-627 TIERWTGRR
+627 AIERWTGRP

>member
-1 LRNLGDGSDD
+1 
-11 RRRAIAL
+11 
-18 MVPYMYQPAVES
+18 MWPAMNQTEVES
-30 GSDVDFTLDP
+30 GSDVDFTLDAAV
-40 TELAERRAVRA
+40 LAERRAVGA

-60 ILRAAGFVIL
+60 TLRATGFVIL
-70 CAIALAQDWRAG
+70 CAIALAQELRAG
-82 VPFPSPLLVA
+82 VPFPSPQLVA
-92 LVSFNLAYVAIAW
+92 LVSLNLVYAAIAW

-115 ARIDMSLLLFHLDL
+115 AHVDMSLLLFHVDL

-169 HAVAVVYL
+169 HAVALVYL
-177 LYGVASAALEPGRVA
+177 LYGLASQVLEPGRVA
-192 LADRLAIA
+192 LTDRLAIA

-219 LRNRNREAIRA
+219 LRNRSRAAIRA

-287 TELLIGTSLSPEQ
+287 TELLIGTPLSHEQ
-300 QRYVRIAHQSATAL
+300 QRYVRIAHRSATAL
-314 LRLIDDVLDISRIE
+314 LRLIDDVLDMSRIE

-333 LTPSEVDLRALVDE
+333 LTLSEVDLRALVDE
-347 AVELVAVSVRN
+347 AVELVAVSMRD
-358 KALRVSGEV
+358 KALEVSGEV

-372 ERVVADPLR
+372 ERVMADPLR
-381 MRQLI
+381 LRQLI
-386 VNLLQNA
+386 VNLLHNA
-393 GKFTERGS
+393 GKFTESGS
-401 VRLSVVVLDESDDMQ
+401 VRLSVTVLAESGDVQ
-416 LVRLSVHDT
+416 QVRLSVHDT

-438 DVFTQVDSSSTRRH
+438 DAFTQVDSSSTRRH

-466 ALMQGRVGVESQLG
+466 TLMQGQVGVESRLG
-480 AGSHFYAD
+480 AGSHFFAD
-488 LPLRRAPGSVPRP
+488 LPLRRAPGSVPQP
-501 QAAQLRDDDDALV
+501 PVVQPPDDDDDAQV

-522 PVNQVV
+522 PVNQL
-528 VLEMLKK
+528 VLFGMLKK
-535 LGCEVDVVDDGEAA
+535 LGCEVDVVDDGDAA
-549 VRAVRTGSYDIVF
+549 HRAVSAGHYDIVF

-581 WEQPGADALV
+581 AEQPGGHALV

-609 AGMNDFL
+609 VGMNYFL
-616 TKPVSGSQLSA
+616 TKPVSSSQLSA

>member
-1 LRNLGDGSDD
+1 
-11 RRRAIAL
+11 
-18 MVPYMYQPAVES
+18 MWPAMNQTEVES
-30 GSDVDFTLDP
+30 GSDVDFTLDAAV
-40 TELAERRAVRA
+40 LAERRAVGA

-60 ILRAAGFVIL
+60 TLRATGFVIL
-70 CAIALAQDWRAG
+70 CAIALAQELRAG
-82 VPFPSPLLVA
+82 VPFPSPQLVA
-92 LVSFNLAYVAIAW
+92 LVSLNLVYAALAW

-115 ARIDMSLLLFHLDL
+115 AEVDMSLLLFHLDL
-129 LVWLPNLHHLEAANL
+129 LVWLPNLHHLESANL

-169 HAVAVVYL
+169 HAVALVYL
-177 LYGVASAALEPGRVA
+177 LYGLASHVLEPSRVA

-219 LRNRNREAIRA
+219 LRNRNRAAIRA

-287 TELLIGTSLSPEQ
+287 TELLIGTPLSHEQ
-300 QRYVRIAHQSATAL
+300 QRYVRIAHRSATAL
-314 LRLIDDVLDISRIE
+314 LRLIDDVLDMSRIE

-333 LTPSEVDLRALVDE
+333 LTLSEVDLRALVDE
-347 AVELVAVSVRN
+347 AVELVAVSVRD
-358 KALRVSGEV
+358 KALDVSGEV

-372 ERVVADPLR
+372 ERVMADPLR
-381 MRQLI
+381 LRQLI
-386 VNLLQNA
+386 VNLLHNA
-393 GKFTERGS
+393 GKFTESGS
-401 VRLSVVVLDESDDMQ
+401 VRLSVTVLAESGDVQ
-416 LVRLSVHDT
+416 QVRLSVHDT

-438 DVFTQVDSSSTRRH
+438 DAFTQVDSSSTRRH

-466 ALMQGRVGVESQLG
+466 TLMQGQVGVESRLG
-480 AGSHFYAD
+480 AGSHFFAE

-501 QAAQLRDDDDALV
+501 PAVQPRDDDDDAQV

-522 PVNQVV
+522 PVNQLVV
-528 VLEMLKK
+528 FGMLKK
-535 LGCEVDVVDDGEAA
+535 LGCEVDVVDDGDAA
-549 VRAVRTGSYDIVF
+549 HRAVSAGHYDIVF

-581 WEQPGADALV
+581 AEQPGGHALV

-609 AGMNDFL
+609 VGMNDFL
-616 TKPVSGSQLSA
+616 TKPVSSSQLSA

>member
-1 LRNLGDGSDD
+1 M
-11 RRRAIAL
+11 IAREL
-18 MVPYMYQPAVES
+18 PDLNQPAVES
-30 GSDVDFTLDP
+30 ESDVDFTLDP
-40 TELAERRAVRA
+40 IVLAERRAVSA

-60 ILRAAGFVIL
+60 VLRAAGFVIL
-70 CAIALAQDWRAG
+70 CAIALAQDLRSG
-82 VPFPSPLLVA
+82 VWFPSSPPVVA
-92 LVSFNLAYVAIAW
+92 LITLNLAYAALAW
-105 QLLRRGWRAD
+105 QLLRRGWRSG
-115 ARIDMSLLLFHLDL
+115 ARVDISLLLFHLDL
-129 LVWLPNLHHLEAANL
+129 LVWLPNLHHLEVTNL
-144 FFGYFLLVRVV
+144 FFGYFLLVRVI

-169 HAVAVVYL
+169 HAVALVYL

-192 LADRLAIA
+192 AADRLAIA
-200 AILYLLGL
+200 AIMYLLGL

-230 ARALVER
+230 ARTLVDR

-245 EQQKLELDAA
+245 EQQKLELGAA

-287 TELLIGTSLSPEQ
+287 AELLIGTSLSAEQ
-300 QRYVRIAHQSATAL
+300 QRYVRIAHRSATAL
-314 LRLIDDVLDISRIE
+314 LRLIDDVLDFSRIE

-347 AVELVAVSVRN
+347 AVELVAISVRD
-358 KALRVSGEV
+358 KALSVSSEV
-367 SPRLA
+367 SPLLA
-372 ERVVADPLR
+372 ERVLTDPLR
-381 MRQLI
+381 LRQLL
-386 VNLLQNA
+386 VNLLHNA

-401 VRLSVVVLDESDDMQ
+401 VRLSVVVMSESGDMQ
-416 LVRLSVHDT
+416 HVRFSVRDT
-425 GVGIA
+425 GPGIA
-430 PEQLESIF
+430 PEQLQSIF
-438 DVFTQVDSSSTRRH
+438 HAFMQVDSSSTRRH

-466 ALMQGRVGVESQLG
+466 ALMQGHVHVESRLG

-488 LPLRRAPGSVPRP
+488 LPLQRASGSVPRP
-501 QAAQLRDDDDALV
+501 PATQPRDDDPPV
-514 SVLVVEDD
+514 SVLVVDDD
-522 PVNQVV
+522 PVNQLV

-549 VRAVRTGSYDIVF
+549 HSAVRVGSYDIVF
-562 MDCHMPVM
+562 MDCHMPVL

-581 WEQPGADALV
+581 QERPGGDALI
-591 IVALTADSLA
+591 IVALTADSLL

-616 TKPVSGSQLSA
+616 TKPVSSAQLSA
-627 TIERWTGRR
+627 AIERWTGRR

>member
-1 LRNLGDGSDD
+1 MLLDMN
-11 RRRAIAL
+11 
-18 MVPYMYQPAVES
+18 QPAVES
-30 GSDVDFTLDP
+30 GSDVGFTLDP
-40 TELAERRAVRA
+40 TVLAERRAASA

-70 CAIALAQDWRAG
+70 CAIALTQDLRAG

-115 ARIDMSLLLFHLDL
+115 ARVDMSVLLFHLDL
-129 LVWLPNLHHLEAANL
+129 LMWLPNLHHLEAANL

-287 TELLIGTSLSPEQ
+287 AELLIATSLSPEQ
-300 QRYVRIAHQSATAL
+300 QRYVRIAHRSATAL

-347 AVELVAVSVRN
+347 AVELVAVSVRD
-358 KALRVSGEV
+358 KAVRVSGEV

-381 MRQLI
+381 LRQLI
-386 VNLLQNA
+386 VNLLHNA

-401 VRLSVVVLDESDDMQ
+401 VRLSITVLAESGDMQ
-416 LVRLSVHDT
+416 QVRLSVHDT

-438 DVFTQVDSSSTRRH
+438 DAFTQVDSSSTRRH
-452 GGSGLGLAIVKELA
+452 GGSGLGLAIVRELA
-466 ALMQGRVGVESQLG
+466 ALMQGTVRVESRLG
-480 AGSHFYAD
+480 AGSHFFAD
-488 LPLRRAPGSVPRP
+488 LPLRRAPGSMPCP
-501 QAAQLRDDDDALV
+501 PAAQPQTAQSRDGDASV

-522 PVNQVV
+522 PVNQLV

-549 VRAVRTGSYDIVF
+549 HRAVRAGSYDIVF

-575 TRRIRA
+575 TRRIRN
-581 WEQPGADALV
+581 WEQPSGNALV

-609 AGMNDFL
+609 VGMNDFL
-616 TKPVSGSQLSA
+616 TKPVSSSQLSA

-636 TQPATQW
+636 TQPATHW

>member
-1 LRNLGDGSDD
+1 MMGIARF
-11 RRRAIAL
+11 AL
-18 MVPYMYQPAVES
+18 MLPNMNQPAVES

-40 TELAERRAVRA
+40 TVRAERRAASA
-51 RRLHTVQVP
+51 RRLHTIQVP

-70 CAIALAQDWRAG
+70 CAIALAQDTRPGA
-82 VPFPSPLLVA
+82 PFPSPLLAA
-92 LVSFNLAYVAIAW
+92 LAALNLAYAAFAW
-105 QLLRRGWRAD
+105 QLLRRGWRAG
-115 ARIDMSLLLFHLDL
+115 ARVDMSLLLFHLDL

-169 HAVAVVYL
+169 HVVALAYL

-200 AILYLLGL
+200 TILYLLGL

-287 TELLIGTSLSPEQ
+287 AELLIGTSLSPEQ

-328 AGKFT
+328 AGQFT
-333 LTPSEVDLRALVDE
+333 LTSSEVDLRALVDE
-347 AVELVAVSVRN
+347 AVELVAISVRD

-367 SPRLA
+367 SPRVA
-372 ERVVADPLR
+372 ERVMADPLR
-381 MRQLI
+381 LRQLV
-386 VNLLQNA
+386 VNLLHNA
-393 GKFTERGS
+393 GKFTESGS
-401 VRLSVVVLDESDDMQ
+401 VHLSVAVLAEAGDVQQVRLSV
-416 LVRLSVHDT
+416 RDT

-438 DVFTQVDSSSTRRH
+438 DAFTQVDSSSTRRH

-466 ALMQGRVGVESQLG
+466 ALMQGQVHVESRLG

-488 LPLRRAPGSVPRP
+488 LPLRRAFGSVPRP
-501 QAAQLRDDDDALV
+501 LAAPPRDDEPPV

-522 PVNQVV
+522 PVNQLL

-549 VRAVRTGSYDIVF
+549 HRAVRAGSYDLVF
-562 MDCHMPVM
+562 MDCHMPVV

-581 WEQPGADALV
+581 GERAGGDALV

-601 SDRQRCLD
+601 SDRQRCQD

-616 TKPVSGSQLSA
+616 TKPVSSSQLSA
-627 TIERWTGRR
+627 AIERWTGRR